1 MQYYWLK
8 WYNPSLLKAR
18 GNLLSVCIS
27 YLEDAVMNLD
37 HGDPVTR
44 DHMSAVLSQVR
55 QKLFQFLQSDPHSP
69 LSKRARRLVM
79 MLQGLVNH

>member
-1 MQYYWLK
+1 M
-8 WYNPSLLKAR
+8 R
-18 GNLLSVCIS
+18 S

-55 QKLFQFLQSDPHSP
+55 QKLFQFLQQDPHSS
-69 LSKRARRLVM
+69 LSKRARRLLM